1 MSRVSVIPALPV
13 SPNSSDALEWSF
25 PPDLESEI
33 TTLAAWCQVKQQQ
46 RVPLSS
52 SIEESED
59 DLDESTDDEECT
71 NLLIPPSLDG
81 DAGIKKDFL
90 DLLAELL
97 CYRKEPSLITSTALI
112 YIERQ
117 ATIVAARNPT
127 SGGNTWSDKD
137 VKMLKYFAE
146 VLERIS
152 ADGWCLFRNLPPLS
166 IKLTSCI
173 DIFESHPLPAL

>member
-1 MSRVSVIPALPV
+1 MTRVSVIPALPV

-81 DAGIKKDFL
+81 DAGIKKDFSRPTRGAT
-90 DLLAELL
+90 LL
-97 CYRKEPSLITSTALI
+97 
-112 YIERQ
+112 
-117 ATIVAARNPT
+117 
-127 SGGNTWSDKD
+127 
-137 VKMLKYFAE
+137 
-146 VLERIS
+146 
-152 ADGWCLFRNLPPLS
+152 
-166 IKLTSCI
+166 
-173 DIFESHPLPAL
+173 